1 MFSDSSPVPGRAGD
15 TEHERVDELMLV
27 LVIRRVTAHQGL
39 GDRLSDKTNVVFTYL
54 DIYNIC
60 GQGCES
66 NTKKWSC
73 GCGRSRGYSITLNE
87 LDIGFQRNRTDSVI
101 SISISLGQS
110 NPISFPRILTG
121 CQTSTRQPA
130 PNS

>member
-73 GCGRSRGYSITLNE
+73 GCGHSRGYSITLNE
-87 LDIGFQRNRTDSVI
+87 LDICNV
-101 SISISLGQS
+101 
-110 NPISFPRILTG
+110 PTG
-121 CQTSTRQPA
+121 RLSDLDTRDCLSGSTTTKCVTS
-130 PNS
+130 